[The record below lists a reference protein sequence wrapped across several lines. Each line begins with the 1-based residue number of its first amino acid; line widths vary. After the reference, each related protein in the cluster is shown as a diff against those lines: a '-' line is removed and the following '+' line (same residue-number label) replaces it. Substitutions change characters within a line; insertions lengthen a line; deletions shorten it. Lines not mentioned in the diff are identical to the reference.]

1 MLKNYFKIAFRNL
14 FKQKAHSFINILGLA
29 VGIACCILIGLYVQ
43 NEWSYDEFHSKSDR
57 LYRAWGHEDYGDDE
71 IYFYTVTPLIMTP
84 TLEANIP
91 EVEST
96 TRFFNF
102 SNLIKRPEQRES
114 FSETVSMVD
123 PAFFSMFD
131 FSMVGGS
138 PEPAF
143 DSPGR
148 VVITEE
154 IARQYFGEE
163 DPVQKVLSIRIGDTF
178 EDFTV
183 TGIVQNPPVNSSI
196 QFDILI
202 PFSNSPK
209 IFNENAHT
217 SWFNVAAETYVLL
230 RENARLEEVD
240 AKLAPMMQSV
250 LGERYGDE
258 FLQSDMRYTL
268 GLQPITDIRLNT
280 DMPVGIASVSD
291 PTYSYILAAIALL
304 ILLIAC
310 VNFMTLSI
318 SRSASRAKEVGIRK
332 TIGAQRQHLM
342 YQFWGEAL
350 LMTLLALVCGI
361 IMAELLLP
369 QFNALSGTELVF
381 TIGMNTLIVLVATAV
396 FISLVAGIYP
406 ALILSGFRPVE
417 VLKGRLKLSG
427 DRNFFRQVMVVFQF
441 TLSIALIAG
450 TLIVNRQLDY
460 MRTTDLGYQ
469 KEQVVVLD
477 TDLRAGPD
485 NPLSE
490 VLEEATRLK
499 ERLRSELSGSPG
511 VEQISMSTFTPVQ
524 SGGWISAD
532 FREADGRKREF
543 HFNVVDHDFTETY
556 GIKVVQGRKFSSE
569 NPSDA
574 RRAIL
579 VNRALVDDYGWE
591 NPIGQRLPGPN
602 FEDHEVIGVVEN
614 FHYETLHAPVEPLV
628 LTINPLPIFRGIDN
642 ISFSASAS
650 PRISVRLNTKN
661 LSAAMD
667 NLEERWSAVAA
678 GAPFDYTFVDQAVDD
693 QYRQEERLSRI
704 VAYGS
709 TLAIVIACMGLFGLA
724 SLMIVRRTKEIGVRK
739 VLGASGSSIVL
750 LVNREFTK
758 LVVISFVIAVPIAWY
773 AASQWLQDF
782 AYRIEPGIWTF
793 LLAGLMA
800 LAIAWLTVSYQS
812 FRATRV
818 NPVDSLRSE

>member
-1 MLKNYFKIAFRNL
+1 MLKNYIKIAFRNL
-14 FKQKAHSFINILGLA
+14 YKQKVHSFINIFGLA

-43 NEWSYDEFHSKSDR
+43 NEWSYDKFHSKSDR
-57 LYRAWGHEDYGDDE
+57 LYRAWGHEDYGEDE
-71 IYFYTVTPLIMTP
+71 IYFYTVTPLILAS
-84 TLEANIP
+84 TLESNIP
-91 EVEST
+91 EIEST
-96 TRFFNF
+96 TRFFNI
-102 SNLIKRPEQRES
+102 SNLVKRPEQTEAS
-114 FSETVSMVD
+114 SETVSMVD
-123 PAFFSMFD
+123 PAFFTMFD
-131 FSMVGGS
+131 FPLVGGNQQS
-138 PEPAF
+138 VF

-148 VVITEE
+148 VVITKD

-183 TGIVQNPPVNSSI
+183 TGIIQNPPVNSSI

-209 IFNENAHT
+209 IFSENAHT
-217 SWFNVAAETYVLL
+217 SWFSVSPETYVLL
-230 RENARLEEVD
+230 RENTQLEEINP
-240 AKLAPMMQSV
+240 KLTSMMQSV

-258 FLQSDMRYTL
+258 FLQGDMRYTL

-291 PTYSYILAAIALL
+291 PVYSYIMSAIALL

-350 LMTLLALVCGI
+350 LMTALALALGV
-361 IMAELLLP
+361 IMTELLLP

-381 TIGMNTLIVLVATAV
+381 TFGMNTLVFMVVTAI
-396 FISLVAGIYP
+396 FISLIAGIYP

-427 DRNFFRQVMVVFQF
+427 ERNFFRQAMVVVQF

-460 MRTTDLGYQ
+460 MRSADLGYQ
-469 KEQVVVLD
+469 KEQVVVLA
-477 TDLRAGPD
+477 TDMRAGPD
-485 NPLSE
+485 NPLIN

-499 ERLRSELSGSPG
+499 ERLSSELG
-511 VEQISMSTFTPVQ
+511 VYPEIERISMSTFTPVQ

-532 FREADGRKREF
+532 FKESDGRRREF
-543 HFNVVDHDFTETY
+543 HFNVVDHDFVETY
-556 GIKVVQGRKFSSE
+556 GIRVVQGRDFSAE

-579 VNRALVDDYGWE
+579 VNQELVDDYGWD
-591 NPIGQRLPGPN
+591 NPIGRRLPGPN
-602 FEDHEVIGVVEN
+602 FEDHEIIGVVEN
-614 FHYETLHAPVEPLV
+614 FHYESLHTQVDPLV
-628 LTINPLPIFRGIDN
+628 LTINPIPIFRGIDN
-642 ISFSASAS
+642 VSFSTSSS
-650 PRISVRLNTKN
+650 PRISVRLNTENLPATMKN
-661 LSAAMD
+661 LEGGWA
-667 NLEERWSAVAA
+667 AVAA
-678 GAPFDYTFVDQAVDD
+678 GTPFDFTFVDQAIDS
-693 QYRQEERLSRI
+693 QYRQEERLSSI
-704 VAYGS
+704 VVYGS

-739 VLGASGSSIVL
+739 VLGASASSIVV
-750 LVNREFTK
+750 LVNREFTR
-758 LVVISFVIAVPIAWY
+758 LVAISFVIAVPIAWY
-773 AASQWLQDF
+773 AVSQWLQDF
-782 AYRIEPGIWTF
+782 AYRIDIGLGVF
-793 LLAGLMA
+793 LLAGLLV